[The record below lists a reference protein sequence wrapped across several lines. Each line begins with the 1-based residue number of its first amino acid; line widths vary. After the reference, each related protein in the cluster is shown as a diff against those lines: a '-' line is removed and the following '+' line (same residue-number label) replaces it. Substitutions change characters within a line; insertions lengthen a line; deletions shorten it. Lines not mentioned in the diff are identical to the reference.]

1 MLLDLCNNSNNLK
14 ITYESNNRLFIH
26 YIYMP
31 AEMVLLM
38 TRNRYF
44 RKNKTA
50 FQSNISL
57 STNKTCECESGSK
70 YELLTQCILSHQM

>member
-1 MLLDLCNNSNNLK
+1 
-14 ITYESNNRLFIH
+14 
-26 YIYMP
+26 MP

-50 FQSNISL
+50 FKSNVSL
-57 STNKTCECESGSK
+57 PANKTCESECDFESK
-70 YELLTQCILSHQM
+70 YVVLTLCIKSSNVI

>member
-1 MLLDLCNNSNNLK
+1 
-14 ITYESNNRLFIH
+14 
-26 YIYMP
+26 MP

-50 FQSNISL
+50 FKSNVSL
-57 STNKTCECESGSK
+57 PANKTCELECESESK
-70 YELLTQCILSHQM
+70 HELLTLCIKSSNIIELCNSW

>member
-1 MLLDLCNNSNNLK
+1 
-14 ITYESNNRLFIH
+14 
-26 YIYMP
+26 MP

-57 STNKTCECESGSK
+57 STNKTCECECESGSK